1 MPVTASAEASHR
13 SSATARFGVSAA
25 YLLNEADIA
34 PCGRDSAALRPF
46 LSAAT
51 EKHCPCRNSGCT
63 LSRAPLDQLN
73 RTSPDEGDNLN
84 GRQSCRKSLETS
96 SDHRGREASGQRRW
110 RGEAVRRAF
119 PICLRQ
125 PRIQARRSNTQA
137 QADPAHAF
145 FLETTAEASTSLSA
159 RHGTG
164 RRGSL
169 A

>member
-63 LSRAPLDQLN
+63 LSRAPLDGCKNLLEWEVALTNSCWFVRTYWSTAVQLAALSGFVLLVGLIN
-73 RTSPDEGDNLN
+73 VGEVFPQTATP
-84 GRQSCRKSLETS
+84 RQL
-96 SDHRGREASGQRRW
+96 
-110 RGEAVRRAF
+110 
-119 PICLRQ
+119 
-125 PRIQARRSNTQA
+125 
-137 QADPAHAF
+137 
-145 FLETTAEASTSLSA
+145 
-159 RHGTG
+159 
-164 RRGSL
+164 
-169 A
+169 